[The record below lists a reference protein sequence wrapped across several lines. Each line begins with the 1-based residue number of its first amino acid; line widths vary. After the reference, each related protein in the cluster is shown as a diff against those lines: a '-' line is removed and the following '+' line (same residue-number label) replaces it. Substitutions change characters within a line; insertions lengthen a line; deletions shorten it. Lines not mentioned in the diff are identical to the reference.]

1 MEHIST
7 DFGTKL
13 SELLT
18 NDIVLCEAD
27 PIEECVVCAK
37 KFGEDIVL
45 GKNRDRNYAPTLK
58 IVRELTSEGVEL
70 CYVVDQDTGWSEGM
84 NSEGIGIVNSALM
97 VKHDEKEKKIAKKTK
112 KPSKDGIRIKEAL
125 SKKTLNEVVESLL
138 NFEKGV
144 KGHTIVSDGTTTK
157 VIENTSK
164 TKPTVTDTEL
174 TEPVIRTNHGIAD
187 PTSGY
192 APGDNRDSSEIRMN
206 NAEQLVNDA
215 DVYEEMFPAFYNH
228 QQEKG
233 PKYDIVRTQH
243 YLWTSSQQLM
253 NLNKKEII
261 LYLVP
266 DAVKFTGI
274 ENNLPN
280 EYDAKISCNIR
291 KYETTPIG
299 KYQDYVTTSPE
310 DKKSAIKKPID
321 ITPDTSVKETL
332 ENYLTEEVDMIFEK
346 SNITK
351 VIGIYPGR
359 FQPAGLHH
367 YKTYKWL
374 AKQFDEAWVATSNK
388 TDASK
393 SPLNFKEKELIWTK
407 HRVKNVVQVKN
418 PYVCEELLEDYDPET
433 TAVVYIFGAK
443 DAGRLKTKKVDG
455 TPGYYQSYAKNKN
468 KLEPYGKHGYFI
480 IAPHVSI
487 KVLGKEVNGT
497 YIRELLGSPKYTDS
511 QRVEAFE
518 ELFGW
523 YDEKIYVYL
532 KKKFSTLFEN
542 EEIFEGFLEE
552 YPKFTESISKLLT
565 EVSTIF
571 ASDLSM
577 VDDGPGA
584 FFPNE
589 VYESESTERVKQLG
603 YDLLDFVVGKHGL
616 GRNMDFREWGKYEGP
631 VPAVS
636 FYPAGVTDQ
645 QTANNQIS
653 IEKSKSAHDQWVEWI
668 DGIAETSGYKLIDFI
683 GSETSVR
690 KTDAT
695 GEESVDGNTVDATD
709 SEGEDKIKQGVAG
722 HAIKEEILLTEGGAA
737 GHMSHPF
744 DDRDLSF
751 SDLKEIIRK
760 SLAGE
765 LNVEK
770 EITEK
775 LDGQNLMFSWKDG
788 KLISAR
794 NQGHLKNAGAAAPD
808 VSAFKDF
815 FANRDENIRD
825 AFVNAVED
833 LESAISKLSDA
844 QKNKVFKEGERFM
857 NIEVMT
863 PATQNVIPQNVD
875 MLVFHGTQAYDSA
888 GKPVSEDSDGNDITG
903 ELKGSAKMLEG
914 MLRQINANIQSRYS
928 LNAPIVVEL
937 PKSKTFGDSF
947 AKYSAMLNKLKN
959 EFKLKDNDK
968 VMKYHDA
975 WWRNLLDKQQS
986 KLKEVFPA
994 NVYEALVGRWAYNDK
1009 SNKITTI
1016 RMDLSDHPKL
1026 LKWVNKFEKEDVVK
1040 QFEKNMWPFQFIFLK
1055 LGAEVLQN
1063 VKGFVAAGGSDDIA
1077 KALDAHTKTLEGKKI
1092 DSVESPGKF
1101 KKDMEKLHK
1110 NLDRLDAIG
1119 GTAVIAP
1126 SEGIVFQ
1133 YKGGTYKLTGTFAPI
1148 NQIMGIMRF

>member
-1 MEHIST
+1 MTQLSAE
-7 DFGTKL
+7 FGTKL

-18 NDIVLCEAD
+18 NDIVLCEAG

-37 KFGEDIVL
+37 KFGEDVVL
-45 GKNRDRNYAPTLK
+45 GKNRDRNYAPSLK
-58 IVRELTSEGVEL
+58 VVRELTSEGVEL
-70 CYVVDQDTGWSEGM
+70 CYVVDQDTGWTEGM
-84 NSEGIGIVNSALM
+84 NSEGIGVVNSALM

-125 SKKTLNEVVESLL
+125 SKKNLEEVVKSLL
-138 NFEKGV
+138 SFEDGV
-144 KGHTIVSDGTTTK
+144 KGHTIVSDGK
-157 VIENTSK
+157 NSVVIENTSE
-164 TKPTVTDTEL
+164 TEPTVTKTDL
-174 TEPVIRTNHGIAD
+174 SEPVVRTNHGVAD
-187 PTSGY
+187 PNSGY
-192 APGDNRDSSEIRMN
+192 APGNDRDSSEIRMK
-206 NAEQLVNDA
+206 NATQLVNDA

-243 YLWTSSQQLM
+243 HLWTSSQQLM

-280 EYDAKISCNIR
+280 EYDAKISCKIR

-310 DKKSAIKKPID
+310 DKKSAIKQPVD
-321 ITPDTSVKETL
+321 ITPDDSVKESL
-332 ENYLTEEVDMIFEK
+332 ENYITEEVDMIFEK

-374 AKQFDEAWVATSNK
+374 DKQFDEAWVATSNK
-388 TDASK
+388 TDSSK
-393 SPLNFKEKELIWTK
+393 SPLNFKEKKMIWTK

-418 PYVCEELLEDYDPET
+418 PYVCEELMESYDPET
-433 TAVVYIFGAK
+433 TAVVYIFGEK

-468 KLEPYGKHGYFI
+468 NLEPYKNHGYFI

-487 KVLGKEVNGT
+487 KVLGKEINGT
-497 YIRELLGSPKYTDS
+497 YIRQLLGSPEYTDA

-523 YDEKIYVYL
+523 YDEKIFVYL
-532 KKKFSTLFEN
+532 KKKFGTMFEN
-542 EEIFEGFLEE
+542 EEIFEGFLQE
-552 YPKFTESISKLLT
+552 YPNYAESIPKLLT

-571 ASDLSM
+571 SSDLSM

-683 GSETSVR
+683 GSEKSVR
-690 KTDAT
+690 KVDTT
-695 GEESVDGNTVDATD
+695 GNEPVDGNTVDAAD
-709 SEGEDKIKQGVAG
+709 SEDKIKHGLDG
-722 HAIKEEILLTEGGAA
+722 HAIKEETLLTEGGAA

-744 DDRDLSF
+744 DDRDLTF
-751 SDLKEIIRK
+751 SDLKEMIRR

-770 EITEK
+770 EVTEK

-833 LESAISKLSDA
+833 LEAAISKLSDA
-844 QKNKVFKEGERFM
+844 QKTKIFREGERFM

-888 GKPVSEDSDGNDITG
+888 GKPVSVDADGNDITA
-903 ELKGSAKMLEG
+903 ELKSSARTLEG
-914 MLRQINANIQSRYS
+914 MLRQINANVQSRYS

-947 AKYSAMLNKLKN
+947 AKYSAMLDKLKS

-975 WWRNLLDKQQS
+975 WWRNLLDKQQAG
-986 KLKEVFPA
+986 KKEVFPA
-994 NVYEALVGRWAYNDK
+994 NVYEALIGRWAYNDK

-1016 RMDLSDHPKL
+1016 RMDLSEQPKL
-1026 LKWVNKFEKEDVVK
+1026 LAWVNKFEKEDIVK

-1077 KALDAHTKTLEGKKI
+1077 KALTAHTKTLEGKKI
-1092 DSVESPGKF
+1092 NSVESPEKF
-1101 KKDMEKLHK
+1101 KKDMEKLYK
-1110 NLDRLDAIG
+1110 NLARLDAIG
-1119 GTAVIAP
+1119 GTNVIAP
-1126 SEGIVFQ
+1126 SEGVVFQ